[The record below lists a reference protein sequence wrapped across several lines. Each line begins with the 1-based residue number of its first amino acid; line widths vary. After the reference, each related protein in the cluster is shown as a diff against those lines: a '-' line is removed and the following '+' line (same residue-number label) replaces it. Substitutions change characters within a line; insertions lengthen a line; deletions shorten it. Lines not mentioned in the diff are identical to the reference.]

1 MDLATDTLERI
12 FAAADSLY
20 EQAGCSGFPTVDAVR
35 KTARVNM
42 NDASVGMKRWR
53 RAHTLPAVPM
63 AAQVPEGVRQ
73 AGAITLAALWR
84 DAQQVAVEGF
94 RGERAAWDTERAEA
108 ETLHMQLA
116 DAFEAQASEL
126 DATTH
131 ETRRLRA
138 EAGDLLIAKAGADVA
153 LRDARRDLVLARA
166 AGELSDARADEIGR
180 RAGELRTEL
189 DYAHQEI
196 ARART
201 EFEHID
207 KKRAA
212 EVGAVRQAS
221 SVALAKAEGE
231 RDTAMQEA
239 SDAREITAALRGQLD
254 AAREQNMALMQLVAM
269 PHPT

>member
-1 MDLATDTLERI
+1 MDLATDILERI

-20 EQAGCSGFPTVDAVR
+20 EQAGRSGFPTVDAVR

-42 NDASVGMKRWR
+42 NDASVGMRQWR
-53 RAHTLPAVPM
+53 RAHTLPAVSM
-63 AAQVPEGVRQ
+63 AAQVPESVRQ
-73 AGAITLAALWR
+73 AGAIALAALWR
-84 DAQQVAVEGF
+84 DAQLVAGEGL
-94 RGERAAWDTERAEA
+94 RGERAAWETERAEA
-108 ETLHMQLA
+108 ETLHKQLA
-116 DAFEAQASEL
+116 DAFEAQAAEL
-126 DATTH
+126 DAAMQ
-131 ETRRLRA
+131 EAMRLRT
-138 EAGDLLIAKAGADVA
+138 EAGALLVAKEGADVA

-196 ARART
+196 ARVRT

-207 KKRAA
+207 KKCAA
-212 EVGAVRQAS
+212 EVEAVRQTS
-221 SVALAKAEGE
+221 LVALAKAQGA

-239 SDAREITAALRGQLD
+239 GDAREIIAALRGQLD
-254 AAREQNMALMQLVAM
+254 AAREQNAALMQLVAM